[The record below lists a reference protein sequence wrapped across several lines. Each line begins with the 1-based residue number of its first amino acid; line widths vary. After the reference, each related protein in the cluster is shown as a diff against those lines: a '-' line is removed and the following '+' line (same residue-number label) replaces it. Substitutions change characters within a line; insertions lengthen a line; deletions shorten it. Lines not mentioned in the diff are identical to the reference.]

1 MRRIVPIV
9 LAGLFGGQFV
19 GCASSPTVSAAEPA
33 KGLELGVLQPSESL
47 LSAELVFSPDPIV
60 ARYQRFQ
67 GGSSRP
73 TARRSELRVEPAGDG
88 WQTQWWHLPS
98 RPTGNP
104 TYDHGLKL
112 RYGGDGSVLAASG
125 FGEPG
130 KAEIVFDPPVRLSPA
145 LMKSGDRVESAFL
158 ARQIDENGKQR
169 GSGPGTSW
177 TEYAGQQRIVTPMGT
192 YDADVVLSGW
202 DFDYGS
208 GAVHMQMRTWIAT
221 IKPGRTTIV
230 AQEIEESTTTLG
242 VTGLSRTRLAIES
255 LVR

>member
-1 MRRIVPIV
+1 M
-9 LAGLFGGQFV
+9 LAGLVAGQFA
-19 GCASSPTVSAAEPA
+19 GCASKPAVSADEPA
-33 KGLELGVLQPSESL
+33 RGLELGVLQPSESM
-47 LSAELVFSPDPIV
+47 LSAELVFSPDPII

-67 GGSSRP
+67 GASNRP
-73 TARRSELRVEPAGDG
+73 TSRRSELRVEPTTEG
-88 WQTQWWHLPS
+88 WQAHWWHLPS
-98 RPTGNP
+98 RSTGSAR
-104 TYDHGLKL
+104 YEHGLAL

-130 KAEIVFDPPVRLSPA
+130 KTQIVFDPPVRLAPA
-145 LMKSGDRVESAFL
+145 LMQSGDRVESEFL
-158 ARQIDENGKQR
+158 AREIDENGKQR

-177 TEYAGQQRIVTPMGT
+177 TEYAGKQRIVTPMGT

-202 DFDYGS
+202 DFDHGS
-208 GAVHMQMRTWIAT
+208 GQVRMQLRTWIAT

-230 AQEIEESTTTLG
+230 AQEVEEETTTLG